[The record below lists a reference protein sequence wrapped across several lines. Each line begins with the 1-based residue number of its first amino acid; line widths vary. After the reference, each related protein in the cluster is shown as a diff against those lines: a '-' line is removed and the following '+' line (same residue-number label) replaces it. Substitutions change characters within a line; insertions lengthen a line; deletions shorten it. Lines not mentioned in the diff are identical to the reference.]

1 MSFDFGTL
9 ITDRSQQDL
18 DTILELLATP
28 LSEWS
33 DEQSAEFDLARSRGN
48 YDYTDFNRVIA
59 CMDYLNGMLTG
70 YGYTTGY
77 KPIKVRDSDPNA
89 EVYTVLEYIQSDGT
103 QCINTGFVPNQ
114 DTRIVMDV
122 QALAADNRYYFGAR
136 TITATIQFAAQVS
149 SSSTIR
155 FRADRDSVLI
165 SQSPTERITLEL
177 NKNIPVINGEQRA
190 TMDVASFNPGAPI
203 ALLTTAY
210 GSNLGSS
217 RMSAM
222 LYSCQIYDNDTLV
235 RDYVPVRSQDNEVG
249 LFDQTNSVFYP
260 NAGTGVFTAGPETGE
275 TIQIGA
281 ELLYTWTEDDIPT
294 ASQMAQYIANI
305 AALRGTIAMLPTT
318 PSTPDSM
325 ELLDYI
331 KANNIEQI
339 LIDINQ
345 LIINMAAAWFYSGDL
360 YSGEV

>member
-1 MSFDFGTL
+1 MSIIDEL
-9 ITDRSQQDL
+9 ITDRTQSDVTHWQ
-18 DTILELLATP
+18 ELHDKGWAGMTDDEKA
-28 LSEWS
+28 EWS
-33 DEQSAEFDLARSRGN
+33 TAAMKGAYN
-48 YDYTDFNRVIA
+48 YTDLNRVTEA
-59 CMDYLNGMLTG
+59 MDYLNGVFTG
-70 YGYTTGY
+70 YGYATGY
-77 KPIKVRDSDPNA
+77 KPIKVRNSDPNA

-114 DTRIVMDV
+114 DTRIVMDI
-122 QALAADNRYYFGAR
+122 QALSADNRYYFGAR

-149 SSSTIR
+149 SASTIR

-249 LFDQTNSVFYP
+249 LFDRTNSVFYP

-275 TIQIGA
+275 TIQTGT

-294 ASQMAQYIANI
+294 ASQMAQYIDNI
-305 AALRGTIAMLPTT
+305 AALRGAIAMLPTT

>member
-1 MSFDFGTL
+1 MSIIDEL
-9 ITDRSQQDL
+9 ITDRTQSDVTHWQ
-18 DTILELLATP
+18 ELHGKGWAGMTDDEKA
-28 LSEWS
+28 EWS
-33 DEQSAEFDLARSRGN
+33 TAAMKGAYN
-48 YDYTDFNRVIA
+48 YTDLNRVTET
-59 CMDYLNGMLTG
+59 MDYLNGVFTG
-70 YGYTTGY
+70 YGYATGY
-77 KPIKVRDSDPNA
+77 KPIKVRNSDPNA
-89 EVYTVLEYIQSDGT
+89 EVYTVLEYIQSDGA

-114 DTRIVMDV
+114 DTRIVMDI

-149 SSSTIR
+149 SVSTIR

-190 TMDVASFNPGAPI
+190 TMDVASFTPGAPI

-210 GSNLGSS
+210 GSNLASS

-222 LYSCQIYDNDTLV
+222 LYSCQIYDNDVMV

-275 TIQIGA
+275 TIQIGT

-339 LIDINQ
+339 MVDVNQ